1 MNKSFSSLVLVFV
14 SVSVSSTKIKQSF
27 IIFVIAIV
35 VADKKTLQAILWY
48 SDILQSQYPLPMDR
62 VTRLL
67 YGVTVELRVTLQ
79 P

>member
-1 MNKSFSSLVLVFV
+1 M
-14 SVSVSSTKIKQSF
+14 KQSF

-35 VADKKTLQAILWY
+35 VADKKTLQAIF

-62 VTRLL
+62 VTQQL